1 MKLNRLPSS
10 YTTLCGTAPL
20 TASSSPN
27 TIEFGA
33 HTREVLLEEGI
44 HPGELEELLASG
56 AVQQAEPR
64 AKL

>member
-1 MKLNRLPSS
+1 MPRP
-10 YTTLCGTAPL
+10 APL
-20 TASSSPN
+20 LSRTPATASSSPN

-44 HPGELEELLASG
+44 NPGELEDLLASG
-56 AVQQAEPR
+56 AVEQAEPK